1 MISVPLSA
9 LDLLPVQK
17 GTAAR
22 DALKASVAVAS
33 HIEQLGYRR
42 LWFAEHHSRM
52 ADASCCPPVLVG
64 QIAAKT
70 STLRV
75 GSGGVMVPNHVPL
88 TVAEQFATLDAFH
101 PGRIDLGL
109 GRGPGT
115 IDENI
120 ARALR
125 RGAGPITDLEYQQ
138 DVRTVLNLFDPD
150 IGTPLLPGYRPALQ
164 PWLLSSSAAGG
175 ELAGEFGLPVA
186 IAHHIRPHNTEATL
200 AAYRESFRPSRWLSE
215 PYVLLCVL
223 TVCADTDDRAHYV
236 AGPNEVVRAH
246 LAERKLSE
254 LLTPEHA
261 AAYDYTATQQQ
272 TVHQLR
278 ESQAQGSPETVTRR
292 LTDLV
297 RATGADELMLYTP
310 IYDLS
315 DRLRSFELVAT
326 HVAPASANRNC
337 SDQRDDR
344 SALL

>member
-1 MISVPLSA
+1 MISVPISVLN
-9 LDLLPVQK
+9 LVPVQK
-17 GTAAR
+17 GTAVR
-22 DALKASVAVAS
+22 DALEACVVVAG

-52 ADASCCPPVLVG
+52 ADACCSPPILVG
-64 QIAAKT
+64 QIAAET

-101 PGRIDLGL
+101 PGRIDLGM

-115 IDENI
+115 VNDDV

-125 RGAGPITDLEYQQ
+125 RGAEPIADEEYQR
-138 DVRTVLNLFDPD
+138 DVRAVLSLFDPD
-150 IGTPLLPGYRPALQ
+150 TAPSPLPNYHPALQ

-175 ELAGEFGLPVA
+175 QLAGELGLPIA
-186 IAHHIRPHNTEATL
+186 IAHHIRPHNTEAAL
-200 AAYRESFRPSRWLSE
+200 AAYRASFRPSRWLTE

-236 AGPNEVVRAH
+236 AGPNEVVRAN
-246 LAERKLSE
+246 LAERKLIE
-254 LLTPEHA
+254 LLAPDEA
-261 AAYDYTATQQQ
+261 AAYVYTAAQMR

-278 ESQAQGSPETVTRR
+278 ETQAQGSPDTVARR

-315 DRLRSFELVAT
+315 DQLRSYELVAA
-326 HVAPASANRNC
+326 HFSPNDRC
-337 SDQRDDR
+337 SPTGP
-344 SALL
+344 